1 MDKTQPEDPKDKM
14 FQATILSLFPEMFP
28 GTLGHSLAGRA
39 LDKGL
44 WSLVTKQIRDYA
56 TDKHHSVD
64 DAPLGG
70 GHGLVLKPDVVS
82 AALDDVATAPGRRL
96 YMSPR
101 GRPLTQKLVR
111 TLAQDE
117 GVVIVCGRYEG
128 LDQRVIAHHQLM
140 EVSVGDYILSGGELA
155 AQILLDAVIR
165 LRAGV
170 MGKEIGHL
178 QESFETGLLEHD
190 HYTQPRVWNKM
201 AAPEILA
208 SGHHQKIAAWREDQA
223 KELTRRRRPDL
234 WARFLAK
241 NDENTKNDENYGE
254 SS

>member
-1 MDKTQPEDPKDKM
+1 MAVSSKNIHVGWIDNTGTYVKHKT
-14 FQATILSLFPEMFP
+14 
-28 GTLGHSLAGRA
+28 
-39 LDKGL
+39 
-44 WSLVTKQIRDYA
+44 
-56 TDKHHSVD
+56 VD

-70 GHGLVLKPDVVS
+70 GHGLILKPDVVS
-82 AALDDVATAPGRRL
+82 AALDDVAKAPGRRL

-101 GRPLTQKLVR
+101 GVPLSQELVR
-111 TLAQDE
+111 DLAQDE

-128 LDQRVIAHHQLM
+128 LDQRVIDHHQLM

-165 LRAGV
+165 LLPGV

-190 HYTQPRVWNKM
+190 HYTQPRMWKEM
-201 AAPEILA
+201 SAPEILG
-208 SGHHQKIAAWREDQA
+208 SGHHQKIAAWRDNQA
-223 KELTRRRRPDL
+223 KELTKRRRPDL
-234 WARFLAK
+234 WQRFLAK
-241 NDENTKNDENYGE
+241 NEENNGE

>member
-1 MDKTQPEDPKDKM
+1 MSKHSDDHH
-14 FQATILSLFPEMFP
+14 FQATILTLFPEMFP

-39 LDKGL
+39 LDKGV
-44 WSLVTKQIRDYA
+44 WSLITKQIRDFA
-56 TDKHHSVD
+56 TDKHKTVD

-70 GHGLVLKPDVVS
+70 GHGLILKPDVVS
-82 AALDDVATAPGRRL
+82 EALNDVSEAPGRRI

-101 GRPLTQKLVR
+101 GVPLTQALVR
-111 TLAQDE
+111 ELSQDK

-128 LDQRVIAHHQLM
+128 LDQRVIDHHQLM
-140 EVSVGDYILSGGELA
+140 EVSVGDYVLSGGELA

-165 LRAGV
+165 LLPGV

-190 HYTQPRVWNKM
+190 HYTQPRMWNEM
-201 AAPEILA
+201 SAPEILG
-208 SGHHQKIAAWREDQA
+208 SGHHEKIAAWRDNQA
-223 KELTRRRRPDL
+223 KELTKSRRPDL
-234 WARFLAK
+234 WQRFLAK
-241 NDENTKNDENYGE
+241 NDENNGE

>member
-1 MDKTQPEDPKDKM
+1 MSKHSDEHQ
-14 FQATILSLFPEMFP
+14 FQATILTLFPEMFP

-39 LDKGL
+39 LDNGV
-44 WSLVTKQIRDYA
+44 WSLITKQIREFA
-56 TDKHHSVD
+56 TDKHKTVD

-70 GHGLVLKPDVVS
+70 GHGLILKPDVVS
-82 AALDDVATAPGRRL
+82 AALDDVAKAPGRRL

-101 GRPLTQKLVR
+101 GVPLSQELVR
-111 TLAQDE
+111 DLAQDE

-128 LDQRVIAHHQLM
+128 LDQRVIDHHQLM

-165 LRAGV
+165 LLPGV

-190 HYTQPRVWNKM
+190 HYTQPRMWKEIS
-201 AAPEILA
+201 APEILG
-208 SGHHQKIAAWREDQA
+208 SGHHQKIAAWRDNQA
-223 KELTRRRRPDL
+223 KELTKRRRPDL
-234 WARFLAK
+234 WQRFLAK
-241 NDENTKNDENYGE
+241 NEENNGE

>member
-1 MDKTQPEDPKDKM
+1 MAQMRAEDDEG
-14 FQATILSLFPEMFP
+14 FQATILTLFPDMFP
-28 GTLGHSLAGRA
+28 ATLGLSLAGRA
-39 LDKGL
+39 LENGV
-44 WSLVTKQIRDYA
+44 WSLDVKNIRDYA
-56 TDKHHSVD
+56 TDKHRTVD

-70 GHGLVLKPDVVS
+70 GHGMVLKPDVVS
-82 AALDDVATAPGRRL
+82 AGLADVAGAKGRRI

-101 GRPLTQKLVR
+101 GVPLTQSLAR
-111 TLAQDE
+111 ELAQEE

-128 LDQRVIAHHQLM
+128 LDQRVIDHHQLM

-155 AQILLDAVIR
+155 AQILLDSIVR
-165 LRAGV
+165 LLPGV

-190 HYTQPRVWNKM
+190 HYTQPRVWNGM

-208 SGHHQKIAAWREDQA
+208 SGHHEKIAAWREDQA
-223 KELTRRRRPDL
+223 KELTKERRPDI
-234 WARFLAK
+234 WERFLAK
-241 NDENTKNDENYGE
+241 NSGNSGE

>member
-1 MDKTQPEDPKDKM
+1 MQPDSGDKKEQTPQRFE
-14 FQATILSLFPEMFP
+14 ASILTLFPEMFP
-28 GTLGHSLAGRA
+28 ASLGHSLAGRA
-39 LDKGL
+39 QTSGI
-44 WSLVTKQIRDYA
+44 WSLDVRQIRDYA
-56 TDKHHSVD
+56 TDKHRTVD

-70 GHGLVLKPDVVS
+70 GHGLVMKPDVVS
-82 AALDDVATAPGRRL
+82 AALDDVANKPGPRL

-101 GRPLTQKLVR
+101 GRPLCQSYARELS
-111 TLAQDE
+111 QED

-128 LDQRVIAHHQLM
+128 LDQRVITHHKLT

-155 AQILLDAVIR
+155 AQILLDSVIR
-165 LRAGV
+165 LLPGV

-201 AAPEILA
+201 AAPDILA
-208 SGHHQKIAAWREDQA
+208 SGHHQKIAAWREEQA
-223 KELTRRRRPDL
+223 KKLTKERRPDL
-234 WARFLAK
+234 WKRFLAK
-241 NDENTKNDENYGE
+241 NVENSGE

>member
-1 MDKTQPEDPKDKM
+1 MSKHSDEHQ
-14 FQATILSLFPEMFP
+14 FQATILTLFPEMFP

-39 LDKGL
+39 LDNGV
-44 WSLVTKQIRDYA
+44 WSLITKQIREFA
-56 TDKHHSVD
+56 TDKHKTVD

-70 GHGLVLKPDVVS
+70 GHGLILKPDVVS
-82 AALDDVATAPGRRL
+82 AALNDVAKAPGRRL

-101 GRPLTQKLVR
+101 GVPLSQELVR
-111 TLAQDE
+111 DLAQDE

-128 LDQRVIAHHQLM
+128 LDQRVIDHHQLM

-165 LRAGV
+165 LLPGV

-190 HYTQPRVWNKM
+190 HYTQPRMWNEM
-201 AAPEILA
+201 SAPEILG
-208 SGHHQKIAAWREDQA
+208 SGHHQKIAAWRDNQA
-223 KELTRRRRPDL
+223 KELTKRRRPDL
-234 WARFLAK
+234 WQRFLAK
-241 NDENTKNDENYGE
+241 NEENNGE

>member
-1 MDKTQPEDPKDKM
+1 
-14 FQATILSLFPEMFP
+14 MFP

-39 LDKGL
+39 LDNGV
-44 WSLVTKQIRDYA
+44 WSLITKQIREFA
-56 TDKHHSVD
+56 TDKHKTVD

-70 GHGLVLKPDVVS
+70 GHGLILKPDVVS
-82 AALDDVATAPGRRL
+82 AALTDVAKAPGRRL

-101 GRPLTQKLVR
+101 GVPLSQELVR
-111 TLAQDE
+111 DLAQDE

-128 LDQRVIAHHQLM
+128 LDQRVIDHHQLM

-165 LRAGV
+165 LLPGV

-190 HYTQPRVWNKM
+190 HYTQPRMWKEIS
-201 AAPEILA
+201 APEILG
-208 SGHHQKIAAWREDQA
+208 SGHHQKIAAWRDNQA
-223 KELTRRRRPDL
+223 KELTKRRRPDL
-234 WARFLAK
+234 WQRFLAK
-241 NDENTKNDENYGE
+241 NEENNGE

>member
-1 MDKTQPEDPKDKM
+1 MSKHSDEDQ
-14 FQATILSLFPEMFP
+14 FQATILTLFPEMFP

-39 LDKGL
+39 LDKGV
-44 WSLVTKQIRDYA
+44 WSLITKQIREFA
-56 TDKHHSVD
+56 TDKHKTVD

-70 GHGLVLKPDVVS
+70 GHGLILKPDVVS
-82 AALDDVATAPGRRL
+82 AALNDVSKAPGRRL

-101 GRPLTQKLVR
+101 GVPLSQELVR
-111 TLAQDE
+111 DLAQDE

-128 LDQRVIAHHQLM
+128 LDQRVIDHHQLM

-165 LRAGV
+165 LLPGV

-190 HYTQPRVWNKM
+190 HYTQPRMWNEM
-201 AAPEILA
+201 SAPEILG
-208 SGHHQKIAAWREDQA
+208 SGHHQKIAAWRDNQA
-223 KELTRRRRPDL
+223 KELTKRRRPDL
-234 WARFLAK
+234 WQRFLAK
-241 NDENTKNDENYGE
+241 NEENNGE

>member
-1 MDKTQPEDPKDKM
+1 MSKHSDEHQ
-14 FQATILSLFPEMFP
+14 FQATILTLFPEMFP

-39 LDKGL
+39 LDNGV
-44 WSLVTKQIRDYA
+44 WSLITKQIREFA
-56 TDKHHSVD
+56 TDKHKTVD

-70 GHGLVLKPDVVS
+70 GHGLILKPDVVS
-82 AALDDVATAPGRRL
+82 AALTDVAKAPGRRL

-101 GRPLTQKLVR
+101 GVPLSQELVR
-111 TLAQDE
+111 DLAQDE

-128 LDQRVIAHHQLM
+128 LDQRVIDHHQLM

-165 LRAGV
+165 LLPGV

-190 HYTQPRVWNKM
+190 HYTQPRMWKEM
-201 AAPEILA
+201 SAPEILG
-208 SGHHQKIAAWREDQA
+208 SGHHQKIAAWRDNQA
-223 KELTRRRRPDL
+223 KELTKRRRPDL
-234 WARFLAK
+234 WQRFLAK
-241 NDENTKNDENYGE
+241 NEENNGE

>member
-1 MDKTQPEDPKDKM
+1 MSKHSDEHQ
-14 FQATILSLFPEMFP
+14 FQATILTLFPEMFP

-39 LDKGL
+39 LDNGV
-44 WSLVTKQIRDYA
+44 WSLITKQIREFA
-56 TDKHHSVD
+56 TDKHKTVD

-70 GHGLVLKPDVVS
+70 GHGLILKPDVVS
-82 AALDDVATAPGRRL
+82 AALDDVAKAPGRRL

-101 GRPLTQKLVR
+101 GVPLSQELVR
-111 TLAQDE
+111 DLAQDE

-128 LDQRVIAHHQLM
+128 LDQRVIDHHQLM

-165 LRAGV
+165 LLPGV

-190 HYTQPRVWNKM
+190 HYTQPRMWNEM
-201 AAPEILA
+201 SAPEILG
-208 SGHHQKIAAWREDQA
+208 SGHHQKIAAWRNNQA
-223 KELTRRRRPDL
+223 KELTKRRRPDL
-234 WARFLAK
+234 WRRFLAK
-241 NDENTKNDENYGE
+241 NEENNGE

>member
-1 MDKTQPEDPKDKM
+1 MTTKDTSQDSADKAG
-14 FQATILSLFPEMFP
+14 FQATILTLFPEMFP
-28 GTLGHSLAGRA
+28 GTLGHSIAGRA
-39 LDKGL
+39 LEKGL
-44 WSLVTKQIRDYA
+44 WSCTAHQIRDYA
-56 TDKHHSVD
+56 LDKHKSVD

-70 GHGLVLKPDVVS
+70 GHGLVMKPDVVS
-82 AALDDVATAPGRRL
+82 AALDDVSGAPGKRL

-101 GRPLTQKLVR
+101 GKPLTQE
-111 TLAQDE
+111 LARSLSDDD

-128 LDQRVIAHHQLM
+128 LDQRVIDHHQLI

-155 AQILLDAVIR
+155 AQILLDSVIR
-165 LRAGV
+165 LLPGV

-208 SGHHQKIAAWREDQA
+208 SGHHQKIAAWRDEQA
-223 KELTRRRRPDL
+223 KELTKERRPDL
-234 WARFLAK
+234 WERFLAK
-241 NDENTKNDENYGE
+241 NVENNGE

>member
-1 MDKTQPEDPKDKM
+1 MSKHSDEHQ
-14 FQATILSLFPEMFP
+14 FQATILTLFPEMFP

-39 LDKGL
+39 LDNGV
-44 WSLVTKQIRDYA
+44 WSLITKQIREFA
-56 TDKHHSVD
+56 TDKHKTVD

-70 GHGLVLKPDVVS
+70 GHGLILKPDVVS
-82 AALDDVATAPGRRL
+82 AALNDVSKAPGRRL

-101 GRPLTQKLVR
+101 GVPLSQELVR
-111 TLAQDE
+111 DLAQDE

-128 LDQRVIAHHQLM
+128 LDQRVIDHHQLM

-165 LRAGV
+165 LLPGV

-190 HYTQPRVWNKM
+190 HYTQPRMWNEM
-201 AAPEILA
+201 SAPEILG
-208 SGHHQKIAAWREDQA
+208 SGHHQKIAAWRDNQA
-223 KELTRRRRPDL
+223 KELTKRRRPDL
-234 WARFLAK
+234 WQRFLAK
-241 NDENTKNDENYGE
+241 NEENNGE

>member
-1 MDKTQPEDPKDKM
+1 MSKHSDEHQ
-14 FQATILSLFPEMFP
+14 FQATILTLFPEMFP

-39 LDKGL
+39 LDNGV
-44 WSLVTKQIRDYA
+44 WSLITKQIREFA
-56 TDKHHSVD
+56 TDKHKTVD

-70 GHGLVLKPDVVS
+70 GHGLILKPDVVS
-82 AALDDVATAPGRRL
+82 AALDDVAKAPGRRL

-101 GRPLTQKLVR
+101 GVPLSQELIR
-111 TLAQDE
+111 DLAQDE

-128 LDQRVIAHHQLM
+128 LDQRVIDHHQLM

-165 LRAGV
+165 LLPGV

-190 HYTQPRVWNKM
+190 HYTQPRMWNEM
-201 AAPEILA
+201 SAPEILG
-208 SGHHQKIAAWREDQA
+208 SGHHQKIAAWRDNQA
-223 KELTRRRRPDL
+223 KELTKRRRPDL
-234 WARFLAK
+234 WQRFLAK
-241 NDENTKNDENYGE
+241 NEENNGE

>member
-1 MDKTQPEDPKDKM
+1 MSKHSDEHQ
-14 FQATILSLFPEMFP
+14 FQATILTLFPEMFP

-39 LDKGL
+39 LDNGV
-44 WSLVTKQIRDYA
+44 WSLITKQIREFA
-56 TDKHHSVD
+56 TDKHKTVD

-70 GHGLVLKPDVVS
+70 GHGLILKPDVVS
-82 AALDDVATAPGRRL
+82 AALDDVAKAPGRRL

-101 GRPLTQKLVR
+101 GVPLSQELVR
-111 TLAQDE
+111 DLAQDE

-128 LDQRVIAHHQLM
+128 LDQRVIDHHQLM

-165 LRAGV
+165 LLPGV

-190 HYTQPRVWNKM
+190 HYTQPRMWNEM
-201 AAPEILA
+201 SAPEILG
-208 SGHHQKIAAWREDQA
+208 SGHHQKIAAWRDNQA
-223 KELTRRRRPDL
+223 KELTKRRRPDL
-234 WARFLAK
+234 WQRFLAK
-241 NDENTKNDENYGE
+241 NEENNGE

>member
-1 MDKTQPEDPKDKM
+1 MSKHSDEHQ
-14 FQATILSLFPEMFP
+14 FQATILTLFPEMFP

-39 LDKGL
+39 LEKGV
-44 WSLVTKQIRDYA
+44 WSLITKQIREFA
-56 TDKHHSVD
+56 TDKHKTVD

-70 GHGLVLKPDVVS
+70 GHGLILKPDVVS
-82 AALDDVATAPGRRL
+82 AALDDVAKAPGRRL

-101 GRPLTQKLVR
+101 GVPLSQELVR
-111 TLAQDE
+111 DLAQDE

-128 LDQRVIAHHQLM
+128 LDQRVIDHHQLM

-165 LRAGV
+165 LLPGV

-190 HYTQPRVWNKM
+190 HYTQPRMWNEM
-201 AAPEILA
+201 SAPEILG
-208 SGHHQKIAAWREDQA
+208 SGHHQKIAAWRDNQA
-223 KELTRRRRPDL
+223 KELTKRRRPDL
-234 WARFLAK
+234 WQRFLAK
-241 NDENTKNDENYGE
+241 NEENNGE

>member
-1 MDKTQPEDPKDKM
+1 MAQMRAEHDEG
-14 FQATILSLFPEMFP
+14 FQATILTLFPDMFP
-28 GTLGHSLAGRA
+28 ATLGLSLAGRA
-39 LDKGL
+39 LENGL
-44 WSLVTKQIRDYA
+44 WSLDVKNIRDYA
-56 TDKHHSVD
+56 TDKHRTVD

-70 GHGLVLKPDVVS
+70 GHGMVLKPDVVS
-82 AALDDVATAPGRRL
+82 AGLADVAGAKGRRI

-101 GRPLTQKLVR
+101 GVPLTQSLAR
-111 TLAQDE
+111 ALAQEE

-128 LDQRVIAHHQLM
+128 LDQRVIDHHQLM

-155 AQILLDAVIR
+155 AQILLDSIVR
-165 LRAGV
+165 LLPGV

-208 SGHHQKIAAWREDQA
+208 SGHHQKIAAWRDEQA
-223 KELTRRRRPDL
+223 KELTKERRPDL
-234 WARFLAK
+234 WERFLAK
-241 NDENTKNDENYGE
+241 NVENNGE

>member
-1 MDKTQPEDPKDKM
+1 MSKHSDEHQ
-14 FQATILSLFPEMFP
+14 FQATILTLFPEMFP

-39 LDKGL
+39 LDKGV
-44 WSLVTKQIRDYA
+44 WSLITKQIREFA
-56 TDKHHSVD
+56 TDKHKTVD

-70 GHGLVLKPDVVS
+70 GHGLILKPDVVS
-82 AALDDVATAPGRRL
+82 AALDDVAKAPGRRL

-101 GRPLTQKLVR
+101 GVPLSQELVR
-111 TLAQDE
+111 DLAQDE

-128 LDQRVIAHHQLM
+128 LDQRVIDHHQLM

-165 LRAGV
+165 LLPGV

-190 HYTQPRVWNKM
+190 HYTQPRMWNEM
-201 AAPEILA
+201 SAPEILG
-208 SGHHQKIAAWREDQA
+208 SGHHQKIAAWRDNQA
-223 KELTRRRRPDL
+223 KELTKRRRPDL
-234 WARFLAK
+234 WQRFLAK
-241 NDENTKNDENYGE
+241 NEENNGE

>member
-1 MDKTQPEDPKDKM
+1 MSKHSDDHH
-14 FQATILSLFPEMFP
+14 FQATILTLFPEMFP

-39 LDKGL
+39 LDKGV
-44 WSLVTKQIRDYA
+44 WSLITKQIRDFA
-56 TDKHHSVD
+56 TDKHKTVD

-70 GHGLVLKPDVVS
+70 GHGLILKPDVVS
-82 AALDDVATAPGRRL
+82 EALGDVSEAPGRRI

-101 GRPLTQKLVR
+101 GVPLTQALVR
-111 TLAQDE
+111 ELSQDK

-128 LDQRVIAHHQLM
+128 LDQRVIDHHQLM
-140 EVSVGDYILSGGELA
+140 EVSVGDYVLSGGELA

-165 LRAGV
+165 LLPGV

-190 HYTQPRVWNKM
+190 HYTQPRMWNEM
-201 AAPEILA
+201 SAPEILG
-208 SGHHQKIAAWREDQA
+208 SGHHEKIAAWRDNQA
-223 KELTRRRRPDL
+223 KELTKSRRPDL
-234 WARFLAK
+234 WQRFLAK
-241 NDENTKNDENYGE
+241 NDENNGE

>member
-1 MDKTQPEDPKDKM
+1 MSKHSDEDQ
-14 FQATILSLFPEMFP
+14 FQATILTLFPEMFP

-39 LDKGL
+39 LEKGV
-44 WSLVTKQIRDYA
+44 WSLITKQIREFA
-56 TDKHHSVD
+56 TDKHKTVD

-70 GHGLVLKPDVVS
+70 GHGLILKPDVVS
-82 AALDDVATAPGRRL
+82 AALDDVAKAPGRRL

-101 GRPLTQKLVR
+101 GVPLSQELVR
-111 TLAQDE
+111 DLAQDE

-128 LDQRVIAHHQLM
+128 LDQRVIDHHQLM
-140 EVSVGDYILSGGELA
+140 EVSVGDYVLSGGELA

-165 LRAGV
+165 LLPGV

-190 HYTQPRVWNKM
+190 HYTQPRMWNEM
-201 AAPEILA
+201 SAPEILG
-208 SGHHQKIAAWREDQA
+208 SGHHQKIAAWRDNQA
-223 KELTRRRRPDL
+223 KELTKRRRPDL
-234 WARFLAK
+234 WQRFLAK
-241 NDENTKNDENYGE
+241 NEENNGE